1 MVQKLTI
8 WNINIIN
15 PIGYV
20 TNRQTNILYL
30 LIPAHISADITYIIN
45 ERQL

>member
-15 PIGYV
+15 AIGYV
-20 TNRQTNILYL
+20 TKIQTNILYL
-30 LIPAHISADITYIIN
+30 LIPAHISADINYIIN
-45 ERQL
+45 ER